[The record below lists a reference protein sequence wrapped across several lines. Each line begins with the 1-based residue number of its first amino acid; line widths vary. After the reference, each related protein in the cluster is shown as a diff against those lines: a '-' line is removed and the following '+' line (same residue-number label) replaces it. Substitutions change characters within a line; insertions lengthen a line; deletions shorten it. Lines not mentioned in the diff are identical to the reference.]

1 MRLTG
6 EHLSRLYDR
15 HAEGMLAFF
24 ARRTFAPEVAVDLL
38 AETFAAAFED
48 RAQFRGRDEAA
59 AKAWLYG
66 IARHELMDYFRRG
79 QVERKALTRLGVD
92 RRALTDHEYD
102 RIEELAASADL
113 RRQVAGELASLP
125 ADQREAVRLRV
136 VEERTYPELAAT
148 LGITEPT
155 ARARVSRALRALRSS
170 ENLKREASQPCLTCR
185 S

>member
-6 EHLSRLYDR
+6 EQITRLYDR
-15 HAEGMLAFF
+15 HAEAMLAFF

-48 RAQFRGRDEAA
+48 RKQFRGGDEEA

-66 IARHELMDYFRRG
+66 IARHQLMDFFRRG
-79 QVERKALTRLGVD
+79 QVERKALSRLGVE

-113 RRQVAGELASLP
+113 RERVAGELAGLP
-125 ADQREAVRLRV
+125 LDQREALRLRV
-136 VEERTYPELAAT
+136 VEERPYPELAAT
-148 LGITEPT
+148 LGISEPT
-155 ARARVSRALRALRSS
+155 ARARVSRALRALRTS
-170 ENLKREASQPCLTCR
+170 ETLTREAR
-185 S
+185 NHA